1 MSVNLSDET
10 ADLRRINEQLSSI
23 NSEMAE
29 LLSCGILAYTLPERK
44 ILLFNRE
51 GRRIFEVPESVTIAS
66 NFDVMTRIASED
78 RAAVREATKKLV
90 KPGDRVGFVFHNI
103 NKDGSMAAFRCET
116 KLLSFSDGSRYILS
130 YLNDI
135 TEQEAFEKR
144 LREERLQYRKAI
156 AIGSDAFFT
165 VDLTKGMVE
174 RSIVGKNGKDFTAEL
189 GVSIPAYYDDMA
201 RAWFSSERIE
211 RSRGDIELL
220 KSRRKLISAFKQG
233 VSEIDAEYRVPAEKR
248 YIRLLTMLYKADEH
262 IYVSFIIYDDS
273 ERVEEDKKQKEIIR
287 SLGGIYSGLYYISL
301 TDDCYTVLKQHDLIA
316 DDIPETGTFSGFG
329 ELYAERFAN
338 PEYREIAAE
347 FFDPDIIRQRLMKEN
362 YITAEILGRN
372 KEMYRVRLVVSERDR
387 NGTVTSAVYA
397 GCSVDM

>member
-1 MSVNLSDET
+1 
-10 ADLRRINEQLSSI
+10 
-23 NSEMAE
+23 
-29 LLSCGILAYTLPERK
+29 
-44 ILLFNRE
+44 
-51 GRRIFEVPESVTIAS
+51 
-66 NFDVMTRIASED
+66 
-78 RAAVREATKKLV
+78 
-90 KPGDRVGFVFHNI
+90 
-103 NKDGSMAAFRCET
+103 
-116 KLLSFSDGSRYILS
+116 
-130 YLNDI
+130 
-135 TEQEAFEKR
+135 
-144 LREERLQYRKAI
+144 
-156 AIGSDAFFT
+156 
-165 VDLTKGMVE
+165 MVE

-189 GVSIPAYYDDMA
+189 GVSIPAYYDNMA
-201 RAWFSSERIE
+201 RAWFSRERIE
-211 RSRGDIELL
+211 RCRGDIELL

-329 ELYAERFAN
+329 ELYAERFAD
-338 PEYREIAAE
+338 PEYREMAAE